1 MAQLKEKREKMLEE
15 MHTYSR
21 PELLKREAEEKENE
35 LTRELSELE
44 KEYKASSLAVKELNV
59 EHERLKVS
67 SYWSFVSLA
76 FKTMTR
82 LLILR
87 SEPRNADSKLYTN
100 DKWECSLEV

>member
-67 SYWSFVSLA
+67 SY
-76 FKTMTR
+76 
-82 LLILR
+82 
-87 SEPRNADSKLYTN
+87 
-100 DKWECSLEV
+100 